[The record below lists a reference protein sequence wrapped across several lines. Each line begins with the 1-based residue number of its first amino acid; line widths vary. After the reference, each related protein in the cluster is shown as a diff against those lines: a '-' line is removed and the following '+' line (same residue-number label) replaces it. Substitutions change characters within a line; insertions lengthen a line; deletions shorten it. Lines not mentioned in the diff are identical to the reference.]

1 MHTKKGG
8 FQMFRLLYLHLYPL
22 VTFHTGNDMHLHILG
37 VYCRYRPSII
47 IQSPCLLQK
56 LLPASFCIIHSFLH
70 LIHY

>member
-37 VYCRYRPSII
+37 V
-47 IQSPCLLQK
+47 LQVSSFYHYTEPLSATK
-56 LLPASFCIIHSFLH
+56 APACVFLH
-70 LIHY
+70 HS